1 VLALCRPLE
10 HLRAVLALCRPFL
23 GAALIHLLLLRFLA
37 LCRPHRRAALTPLL
51 MFLALSRPWLLW
63 QKSLGM
69 LLLMVDLSER
79 CSSEQLK

>member
-1 VLALCRPLE
+1 VLALGRPLE

-23 GAALIHLLLLRFLA
+23 GAVLIHLLLLRFLA
-37 LCRPHRRAALTPLL
+37 LCRPHRRAALAHWR

-63 QKSLGM
+63 QKSLGV
-69 LLLMVDLSER
+69 LLPMAELSER

>member
-1 VLALCRPLE
+1 MRLLADLLALDLALCRPL
-10 HLRAVLALCRPFL
+10 LRAVLVLLLLLLRIPALCRPL
-23 GAALIHLLLLRFLA
+23 LRAALII
-37 LCRPHRRAALTPLL
+37 LL